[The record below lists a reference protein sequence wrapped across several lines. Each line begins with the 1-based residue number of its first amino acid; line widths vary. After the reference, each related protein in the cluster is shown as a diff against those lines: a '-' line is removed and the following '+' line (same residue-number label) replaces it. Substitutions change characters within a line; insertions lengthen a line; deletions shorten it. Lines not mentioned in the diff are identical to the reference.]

1 MSRCNGMEAQKALRS
16 RRQTR
21 RGDALPLQSTVNSS
35 TQGRSIVPSLLH
47 FDINNKK
54 TAIMVDRAHKPSA
67 LSPSTTGPQPT
78 VHSDGKKVTASLPS
92 GDSVE
97 VMLYGAT
104 VISWKNNGQENMW
117 LSSNANMEGKKAIR
131 GGVPVVFPV
140 RPYHSCLPRIANTD
154 HFLNRTSALPPRT
167 TLPQLSL
174 NTVSLAF
181 PTGSTLAPLRQSLV
195 TRRVATIPSAS
206 TLA

>member
-1 MSRCNGMEAQKALRS
+1 MF
-16 RRQTR
+16 
-21 RGDALPLQSTVNSS
+21 P
-35 TQGRSIVPSLLH
+35 
-47 FDINNKK
+47 FDISKINKTK
-54 TAIMVDRAHKPSA
+54 IAIMVDRAHKPSA

-140 RPYHSCLPRIANTD
+140 RLYRSCPTSMTD
-154 HFLNRTSALPPRT
+154 TD
-167 TLPQLSL
+167 QLHE
-174 NTVSLAF
+174 
-181 PTGSTLAPLRQSLV
+181 
-195 TRRVATIPSAS
+195 
-206 TLA
+206 

>member
-1 MSRCNGMEAQKALRS
+1 
-16 RRQTR
+16 
-21 RGDALPLQSTVNSS
+21 
-35 TQGRSIVPSLLH
+35 
-47 FDINNKK
+47 
-54 TAIMVDRAHKPSA
+54 MVDRAHKPSA

-104 VISWKNNGQENMW
+104 VISWKNDGQENMW
-117 LSSNANMEGKKAIR
+117 LSSNAHMDGSKAIR

-140 RPYHSCLPRIANTD
+140 RPYRSCLPSVTVTD
-154 HFLNRTSALPPRT
+154 HFVNRTSALLPRT
-167 TLPQLSL
+167 TLLQLFL
-174 NTVSLAF
+174 NTVSLAS
-181 PTGSTLAPLRQSLV
+181 PTGSTWAPLRQSPA
-195 TRRVATIPSAS
+195 TRRAATIPSAL

>member
-1 MSRCNGMEAQKALRS
+1 
-16 RRQTR
+16 
-21 RGDALPLQSTVNSS
+21 
-35 TQGRSIVPSLLH
+35 
-47 FDINNKK
+47 
-54 TAIMVDRAHKPSA
+54 MVDRAHKPSA

-117 LSSNANMEGKKAIR
+117 LSSNAKMDGSKAIR

-140 RPYHSCLPRIANTD
+140 RLLPLPILPGNHRLT
-154 HFLNRTSALPPRT
+154 TSSIELWPCPQEPRYLKPP
-167 TLPQLSL
+167 
-174 NTVSLAF
+174 
-181 PTGSTLAPLRQSLV
+181 PTRFRSYL
-195 TRRVATIPSAS
+195 
-206 TLA
+206 

>member
-1 MSRCNGMEAQKALRS
+1 
-16 RRQTR
+16 
-21 RGDALPLQSTVNSS
+21 
-35 TQGRSIVPSLLH
+35 
-47 FDINNKK
+47 
-54 TAIMVDRAHKPSA
+54 MVDRAHKPSA